1 MEKSLPLQHLISFNK
16 LLQRYEEMAKS
27 EDHYLAERARYIL
40 DLQAPYPELREGF
53 TDISLLEKHGE
64 LIGLLLQDT
73 FSPLL
78 GDNEIKAASLPYS
91 EVIFNASNRFKRIL
105 EAAGPE
111 YHPNLENLEDGISYI
126 MSCVVILNFYYGFH
140 IDFKR
145 PFFYNIPDANG
156 VMRHYR
162 ILYNAEFIE
171 IIPNGTPI
179 KITQEDV
186 DQLLVSIEDLEQ
198 WKKKIPP
205 HSFISKGFVISNMFD
220 VTAEYAISEIKSNL
234 IVKDYKNNFLEEVE
248 PIFKSLF
255 SLPGLQLGYVKYNP
269 KLAQFENAYFDGIKS
284 FILQKKDHEN
294 CGTSLCMQSYKK
306 LLRESKLFVISNV
319 ERAYKRSGGIAP
331 YKALHDQN
339 IKSALLAPIAK
350 KGRLL
355 GVLELVSD
363 KVNDLNSV
371 NGQKLEDIM
380 PYIVSA
386 ALRAIEEEENL
397 ISAVIQNECTSVH
410 PSVSW
415 KFREEAQ
422 RFVRE
427 KFLGNN
433 PVFKEIVFKDVHPL
447 YGQIDIKNSSQLRND
462 AIQRDL
468 MIQLSEV
475 KSVLSSA
482 LEEKKLPIIE
492 ELLFRVINH
501 LDDIKESLHTNSEQD
516 ILDFIT
522 HEIHPVFEFLSKK
535 EGLLKE
541 KILRYQ
547 SQIDMGIGSYYD
559 HRRNYDESVT
569 LINEKLAAMLDKGQK
584 EAQLMYPHY
593 FERYKTDGIEHNIYI
608 GEAISAEG
616 NYNQLYLNNLRL
628 WQLQMMCEL
637 ENAHYRLKPEL
648 AVKLDVASLILVHSS
663 SMSIRFRM
671 DEKRFD
677 VDGTYNARYEIVKKR
692 IDKSNVKGTEER
704 LTQAGKLVVVYSQK
718 QEEIEYLRYIDFLTS
733 KGYFNSE
740 VEIVELEGMQGVP
753 GLKAIRVGILY
764 QPEKKSNKTYTYQE
778 LLQELKT

>member
-1 MEKSLPLQHLISFNK
+1 
-16 LLQRYEEMAKS
+16 
-27 EDHYLAERARYIL
+27 
-40 DLQAPYPELREGF
+40 
-53 TDISLLEKHGE
+53 
-64 LIGLLLQDT
+64 
-73 FSPLL
+73 
-78 GDNEIKAASLPYS
+78 
-91 EVIFNASNRFKRIL
+91 
-105 EAAGPE
+105 
-111 YHPNLENLEDGISYI
+111 
-126 MSCVVILNFYYGFH
+126 
-140 IDFKR
+140 
-145 PFFYNIPDANG
+145 
-156 VMRHYR
+156 
-162 ILYNAEFIE
+162 
-171 IIPNGTPI
+171 
-179 KITQEDV
+179 
-186 DQLLVSIEDLEQ
+186 
-198 WKKKIPP
+198 
-205 HSFISKGFVISNMFD
+205 
-220 VTAEYAISEIKSNL
+220 
-234 IVKDYKNNFLEEVE
+234 
-248 PIFKSLF
+248 
-255 SLPGLQLGYVKYNP
+255 
-269 KLAQFENAYFDGIKS
+269 
-284 FILQKKDHEN
+284 
-294 CGTSLCMQSYKK
+294 
-306 LLRESKLFVISNV
+306 
-319 ERAYKRSGGIAP
+319 
-331 YKALHDQN
+331 
-339 IKSALLAPIAK
+339 
-350 KGRLL
+350 
-355 GVLELVSD
+355 
-363 KVNDLNSV
+363 
-371 NGQKLEDIM
+371 
-380 PYIVSA
+380 
-386 ALRAIEEEENL
+386 
-397 ISAVIQNECTSVH
+397 
-410 PSVSW
+410 
-415 KFREEAQ
+415 
-422 RFVRE
+422 
-427 KFLGNN
+427 
-433 PVFKEIVFKDVHPL
+433 
-447 YGQIDIKNSSQLRND
+447 
-462 AIQRDL
+462 

-535 EGLLKE
+535 EGLLKD

-569 LINEKLAAMLDKGQK
+569 LINEKLAAVIDKGQK

-637 ENAHYRLKPEL
+637 ENAHYRIKPEL

-740 VEIVELEGMQGVP
+740 LEIVELEGMQGVP

-764 QPEKKSNKTYTYQE
+764 QPERKSNKTYTYQE